1 MQKIC
6 LFILAGLAAA
16 SFITNAAP
24 NSEMIVVCYP
34 GGSVNA
40 KDANGA
46 MTSML
51 RVVERVGQWQD
62 KSFNSVFTSKSD
74 ECRKQM
80 ADNKPKFAITSLG
93 LFLDLRN
100 QHNLVPVVQPKIKG
114 LTHERY
120 RVMVQKGKYKNL
132 DELKGKTLGGTA
144 LEESSF
150 IGKIVFAGKYDP
162 DTFFVLQKSNQAIRA
177 LRSLNKGELDAV
189 ILNEQQFGGL
199 SSLQMDTALEAV
211 FTSEEIP
218 LMGVVANSATTTE
231 DERAR
236 FGKTLE
242 GMCSDSEGKKLCELF
257 GVEAFATVDSAVF
270 DPMIKLLANGK

>member
-6 LFILAGLAAA
+6 LFILAGLAA
-16 SFITNAAP
+16 SFVTHAAP
-24 NSEMIVVCYP
+24 NPEMIVVCYP
-34 GGSVNA
+34 GGSVNE

-51 RVVERVGQWQD
+51 RVVERVGQWQEN
-62 KSFNSVFTSKSD
+62 SFNSLFTAKSD

-93 LFLDLRN
+93 LFLELRN
-100 QHNLVPVVQPKIKG
+100 QHNLVPVVQPRIKG

-120 RVMVQKGKYKNL
+120 RVMVQKDKFKNL
-132 DELKGKTLGGTA
+132 DELKGKTLGGTV

-199 SSLQMDTALEAV
+199 SSLHMDTALEAV
-211 FTSEEIP
+211 FTSEKIP
-218 LMGVVANSATTTE
+218 LMGVVANSVTTTE
-231 DERAR
+231 DERVR
-236 FGKTLE
+236 FGQALE

-257 GVEAFATVDSAVF
+257 GVDSFATVDAAVF
-270 DPMIKLLANGK
+270 EPMIKLWATGQ

>member
-6 LFILAGLAAA
+6 LFILAGLAA
-16 SFITNAAP
+16 SFVTNAAP
-24 NSEMIVVCYP
+24 NPEMIVVCYP
-34 GGSVNA
+34 GGSVNE

-51 RVVERVGQWQD
+51 RVVERVGQWQEN
-62 KSFNSVFTSKSD
+62 SFNSLFTAKSD

-80 ADNKPKFAITSLG
+80 AGNKPKFAITSLG
-93 LFLDLRN
+93 LFLELRN
-100 QHNLVPVVQPKIKG
+100 QHNLVPVVQPRIKG

-120 RVMVQKGKYKNL
+120 RVMVQKDKFKNL
-132 DELKGKTLGGTA
+132 DELKGKTLGGTV

-162 DTFFVLQKSNQAIRA
+162 DTFFVLEKSNQAIRA

-199 SSLQMDTALEAV
+199 SSLQMDTTLDAV

-218 LMGVVANSATTTE
+218 LMGVVANSATTTA
-231 DERAR
+231 DERVR
-236 FGKTLE
+236 FGKALE

-270 DPMIKLLANGK
+270 EPMIKLWATGQ